1 MSSIRGLKKQSNIRT
16 IYRVSLSIK
25 EDRGQGNDNSNK
37 EKKNLN
43 NYNHFKSITDWWQQY
58 SPLALGEMYNEY
70 IEYTARM
77 TEIYKEY
84 IKSSEK
90 MTELYKELAV
100 NTERMTELYKESVNS
115 TERMTKYWLDK
126 FRNPLPSKEQRR
138 ERQPSKSKDKK

>member
-1 MSSIRGLKKQSNIRT
+1 
-16 IYRVSLSIK
+16 VSIK

-43 NYNHFKSITDWWQQY
+43 NPNQFKSITDWWQQY

-70 IEYTARM
+70 IEYTATM

-84 IKSSEK
+84 IKSSER

-100 NTERMTELYKESVNS
+100 NTERMTELYKESVKS

-138 ERQPSKSKDKK
+138 ERRQPSKSKDTK

>member
-1 MSSIRGLKKQSNIRT
+1 MG
-16 IYRVSLSIK
+16 IK
-25 EDRGQGNDNSNK
+25 EDRGQGNDNGNK

-43 NYNHFKSITDWWQQY
+43 DHNQFKSITDWWQQY

-70 IEYTARM
+70 IEYTATM

-84 IKSSEK
+84 IKSSER

-100 NTERMTELYKESVNS
+100 NTERMTELYKEYVKS

-126 FRNPLPSKEQRR
+126 FRNPLSSKEQRR
-138 ERQPSKSKDKK
+138 ERPASKSKDKK